1 MNTIVIGGSGFIG
14 EYLCRALVQDG
25 VISVIRPGM
34 SEKEKIAG
42 VRYEEI
48 DLDKNFLDLKKIMND
63 ADKIVWAVQPDID
76 RMKNIL
82 SVIKDFGNVKKIVYL
97 STLLV
102 YSDSI
107 SKQNEG
113 VVPEPETDYEKAKF
127 EEEKILEEFVKNKN
141 CQLCVARLGNV
152 YGDVK
157 NKGVI
162 NQLMLSL
169 SNDAPFKLIGDGKN
183 TRDYIFVEDAVSLLA
198 GLLKTDD
205 VSQIEKFNVSTGIG
219 HSILDLIGLLEDIA
233 RKKIKILIEDR
244 IDKSKSVLGDN
255 QKVVEKLNLTPNF
268 SLTEGLK
275 KTYNNYS
282 KHYKFN

>member
-1 MNTIVIGGSGFIG
+1 MNTLVIGGSGFIG

-25 VISVIRPGM
+25 VISVTRPGM

-63 ADKIVWAVQPDID
+63 VDKIVWAVQSDVK
-76 RMKNIL
+76 RMRNVL
-82 SVIKDFGNVKKIVYL
+82 SVIKEFDNVKKIVYL

-102 YSDSI
+102 YSDSF
-107 SKQNEG
+107 SKQNEEAI
-113 VVPEPETDYEKAKF
+113 PEPKTDYEKTKF
-127 EEEKILEEFVKNKN
+127 EEEKKLEEFVKNKN
-141 CQLCVARLGNV
+141 CQLCIARLGNV

-169 SNDAPFKLIGDGKN
+169 LNNTPFKLSGDGKN
-183 TRDYIFVEDAVSLLA
+183 ARDYIFVEDAASLLA
-198 GLLKTDD
+198 GLVKTDD
-205 VSQIEKFNVSTGIG
+205 ASQIEKFNVSTSIG
-219 HSILDLIGLLEDIA
+219 HSILDLIGLLEDVA

-255 QKVVEKLNLTPNF
+255 QKVVEILNLAPNF